1 MKATIYFL
9 FFLALATSISC
20 RKLIDVNK
28 NPNQIETTA
37 VFQNDQIAISAIG
50 GLYAQL
56 RSSGF
61 TIGSTLY
68 LGLAADEIIN
78 TASSLTADPF
88 KTNSLL
94 ANNGIVLGSFWT
106 PAYQNIYRANAIIEG
121 LNASTSLTD
130 SLKKQLEGEALVV
143 RAFLYFYLV
152 NLFGDVPL
160 IATTNYAVNATV
172 PRTQSNEVYDR
183 IINDLTQAKVKLK
196 AFYSGLNRG
205 RINRWAA
212 STLLARVYLYMGLSA
227 QAESEATEVIASNS
241 YSLEPSPNTVFLNSS
256 KETIWQLISD
266 NGNTPDGSTF
276 IPSSA
281 TARPPYVLTTS
292 LLGSFEAN
300 DKRRSNWVD
309 SNKVG
314 NPTVVYYYPK
324 KYKARTA
331 TPIVEYPIVFR
342 LAELFLI
349 RAEARNNQGKNSAA
363 QSDLNII
370 RTRAGLPNTPAT
382 TQEALSKAIAQERR
396 IELFEEWGQRWLD
409 LKRTKQLASV
419 LQIEKGANW
428 QSTDSLFPIPESQLL
443 LNVNLN
449 QNPGY

>member
-9 FFLALATSISC
+9 LFLALATSTSC
-20 RKLIDVNK
+20 KKLIEVNN

-37 VFQNDQIAISAIG
+37 VFQNDQTAISAIG

-56 RSSGF
+56 RSSSF
-61 TIGSTLY
+61 TIGPTLY

-121 LNASTSLTD
+121 LNASTTLTD

-143 RAFLYFYLV
+143 RSFLYFYLV

-160 IATTNYAVNATV
+160 ITTTNYKVNATL
-172 PRTQSNEVYDR
+172 PRTPSSEVYNQV
-183 IINDLTQAKVKLK
+183 INDLQEAKTKLSASYPSPNK
-196 AFYSGLNRG
+196 G
-205 RINRWAA
+205 RLNRWAA
-212 STLLARVYLYMGLSA
+212 ATLLARVYLYMGLSV
-227 QAESEATEVIASNS
+227 QAEKEATEVIASSS

-292 LLGSFEAN
+292 LLGSFETN
-300 DKRRSNWVD
+300 DKRRSSWVD

-314 NPTVVYYYPK
+314 TPQVVYYYPK
-324 KYKARTA
+324 KYRARTSS
-331 TPIVEYPIVFR
+331 PVVEYPIVFR

-349 RAEARNNQGKNSAA
+349 RAEARNNQGNTSGA
-363 QSDLNII
+363 QSDLNAI
-370 RTRAGLPNTPAT
+370 RTRAGLPNTSAL
-382 TQEALSKAIAQERR
+382 TQQDLSTAIAKERR
-396 IELFEEWGQRWLD
+396 IELFEEWGHRWLD
-409 LKRTKQLASV
+409 LKRTKQLDSM
-419 LQIEKGANW
+419 LQTEKGTDW

-443 LNVNLN
+443 LNVYLN